1 MRAALC
7 VITTFSSLTKPSPAS
22 ATTGASPVASSASV
36 TSAAIAAVAA
46 ARAAAVAAAS
56 TSSAANLVGQPA
68 VTPSV
73 QPVQAAGII
82 TASTVN
88 GRKRR
93 ISNSA
98 NVTANGVNPSSYPR
112 MENSSNLSQSM
123 DSVNTASGEEEV
135 GTN

>member
-1 MRAALC
+1 MARS
-7 VITTFSSLTKPSPAS
+7 SSLRCL
-22 ATTGASPVASSASV
+22 
-36 TSAAIAAVAA
+36 IAADVCLCSGRVKAGSISNDEVL
-46 ARAAAVAAAS
+46 RAEI
-56 TSSAANLVGQPA
+56 PW
-68 VTPSV
+68 PSF
-73 QPVQAAGII
+73 QAAGII

>member
-1 MRAALC
+1 M
-7 VITTFSSLTKPSPAS
+7 
-22 ATTGASPVASSASV
+22 

-56 TSSAANLVGQPA
+56 TSSANQLVGQPA

>member
-1 MRAALC
+1 M
-7 VITTFSSLTKPSPAS
+7 
-22 ATTGASPVASSASV
+22 ASSSSV

-73 QPVQAAGII
+73 QPVQAAAGII

-98 NVTANGVNPSSYPR
+98 NLTANGVNPSSYPR